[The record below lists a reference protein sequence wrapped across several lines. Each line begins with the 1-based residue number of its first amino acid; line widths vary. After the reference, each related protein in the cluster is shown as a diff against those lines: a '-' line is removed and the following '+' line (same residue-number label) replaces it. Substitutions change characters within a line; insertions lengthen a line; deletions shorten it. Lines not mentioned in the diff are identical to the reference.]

1 MIRSA
6 VISDR
11 SAIEAIAQAIG
22 FEPAE
27 IKTVLSSFDQ
37 AFAKNASSNSIW
49 LVDDDCGIRGLAY
62 TEQERMT
69 EGTHNLLL
77 LAVHPSQQQ
86 QGRGTELIKQAERAV
101 AENGGRILLVETMT
115 TEEFTHVRRLYE
127 RLGFRK
133 EAQIQDF
140 YADGY
145 DKVIFWKT
153 IAKRKDR

>member
-6 VISDR
+6 NISDR
-11 SAIEAIAQAIG
+11 PAVEAIAQAIG

-27 IKTVLSSFDQ
+27 VETVLLSFNQ
-37 AFAKNASSNSIW
+37 AFAKNAPSDSIW
-49 LVDDDCGIRGLAY
+49 LVDDDCGIQGLAY

-77 LAVHPSQQQ
+77 LAVHPSQQRR
-86 QGRGTELIKQAERAV
+86 GRGTELIKQIECAV
-101 AENGGRILLVETMT
+101 AKNGGRILLVETMAI
-115 TEEFTHVRRLYE
+115 EEFTHVRQLYE

-153 IAKRKDR
+153 VAKRAE